1 MDLTLNQAL
10 AALKQASQAT
20 LRSEIFLA
28 CGFQP
33 LHLATFIKAYFSERF
48 PGQRADILTGIYGDL
63 EGTLSSAAAS
73 NATAAA
79 VVIEWSD
86 LDPRLGLRSAGGWG
100 LSVQQDIVASCAGR
114 WTRIHAGLTDLA
126 SRMPVALVRPTLPI
140 SLSGHT
146 AGWQMSMI
154 EVELEKQAAAF
165 LADAARLDNVSIL
178 HPSRLTRLSPE
189 ISRLDAKMELAAG
202 FPYSIGHASV
212 LANQLVKLLYPPSPM
227 KGLITDLDDTLWSGI
242 VGEIGVEAV
251 SWNLAEHSQI
261 HGIYQQ
267 ELRHL
272 SEMGVLL
279 GIATKNDTSVVEA
292 ALQRGDLYVPGDSF
306 YPVRV
311 RWGPKSGS
319 VAEILQAWNI
329 GPESVVFVDD
339 SPLELSEVQ
348 TAFPAMTC
356 LHFQKGS
363 PAKVIELLEQ
373 LRDLFGKPAVHRED
387 ALRQASIRANGQF
400 AEAAQQSS
408 SAEFIKGLRGKVI
421 FDAREDAANKRL
433 LELINKT
440 NQFNLNGV
448 RLTEGEWL
456 RHLEDQRSLT
466 IGVSYEDKF
475 GPLGTIGVMAGRRDG
490 DQVEITS
497 WVLSCRAF
505 SRNIEHHTLDY
516 LFQRGD
522 TAALRFAFRPTERNK
537 PLREFLKTLGVNAD
551 GNGGLLLSR
560 EQFHRHHD
568 ELPHEVIE
576 REK

>member
-1 MDLTLNQAL
+1 
-10 AALKQASQAT
+10 
-20 LRSEIFLA
+20 
-28 CGFQP
+28 
-33 LHLATFIKAYFSERF
+33 
-48 PGQRADILTGIYGDL
+48 
-63 EGTLSSAAAS
+63 
-73 NATAAA
+73 
-79 VVIEWSD
+79 VIEWSD
-86 LDPRLGLRSAGGWG
+86 LDPRLGLRSAGSWG
-100 LSVQQDIVASCAGR
+100 LSVQPDILASCAGR
-114 WTRIHAGLTDLA
+114 WARILTRLAELA

-140 SLSGHT
+140 SLVGHT

-165 LADAARLDNVSIL
+165 LADAGRIGNVGIL
-178 HPSRLTRLSPE
+178 HPSRLARISPE

-202 FPYSIGHASV
+202 FPFSIGHASA

-242 VGEIGVEAV
+242 VGEIGAGAV
-251 SWNLAEHSQI
+251 SWSLAEHSQI
-261 HGIYQQ
+261 HGLYQQ

-279 GIATKNDTSVVEA
+279 AIATKNDTPVVEA
-292 ALQRGDLYVPGDSF
+292 ALERGDLYVPGNSF

-311 RWGPKSGS
+311 TWGPKSGS
-319 VAEILQAWNI
+319 VAEILQAWNV
-329 GPESVVFVDD
+329 GAESVVFVDD
-339 SPLELSEVQ
+339 SLLELSEVQ

-408 SAEFIKGLRGKVI
+408 NAGFIKGLRGRVI
-421 FDAREDAANKRL
+421 FDPREDAANKRL

-456 RHLEDQRSLT
+456 RHLEDQGSLT

-475 GPLGTIGVMAGRRDG
+475 GPLGTIGVMAGRRNG

-516 LFQRGD
+516 LFQRGE

-537 PLREFLKTLGVNAD
+537 PLQEFLKTLGVNGD

>member
-20 LRSEIFLA
+20 LRSEILLA

-126 SRMPVALVRPTLPI
+126 SRMPVALVRRTQPRA
-140 SLSGHT
+140 LSGHR

-178 HPSRLTRLSPE
+178 HASRLARLSPE

-202 FPYSIGHASV
+202 FPFSIGHASV

-251 SWNLAEHSQI
+251 SWKLAEHSPI

-279 GIATKNDTSVVEA
+279 GIATNNDT
-292 ALQRGDLYVPGDSF
+292 
-306 YPVRV
+306 
-311 RWGPKSGS
+311 
-319 VAEILQAWNI
+319 
-329 GPESVVFVDD
+329 
-339 SPLELSEVQ
+339 
-348 TAFPAMTC
+348 
-356 LHFQKGS
+356 
-363 PAKVIELLEQ
+363 
-373 LRDLFGKPAVHRED
+373 
-387 ALRQASIRANGQF
+387 
-400 AEAAQQSS
+400 
-408 SAEFIKGLRGKVI
+408 
-421 FDAREDAANKRL
+421 
-433 LELINKT
+433 
-440 NQFNLNGV
+440 
-448 RLTEGEWL
+448 
-456 RHLEDQRSLT
+456 
-466 IGVSYEDKF
+466 
-475 GPLGTIGVMAGRRDG
+475 
-490 DQVEITS
+490 
-497 WVLSCRAF
+497 
-505 SRNIEHHTLDY
+505 
-516 LFQRGD
+516 
-522 TAALRFAFRPTERNK
+522 
-537 PLREFLKTLGVNAD
+537 
-551 GNGGLLLSR
+551 
-560 EQFHRHHD
+560 
-568 ELPHEVIE
+568 
-576 REK
+576 